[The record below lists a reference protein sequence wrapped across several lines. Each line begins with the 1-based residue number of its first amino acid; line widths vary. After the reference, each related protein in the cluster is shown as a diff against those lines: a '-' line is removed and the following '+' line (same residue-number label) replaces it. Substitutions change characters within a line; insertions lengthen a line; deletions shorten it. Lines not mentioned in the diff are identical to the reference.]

1 VLPELDHL
9 MGIFRSEFEPKNK
22 QHVVSPHSHNYPG
35 CPELRRR
42 ICGGTKKKHLH
53 CFRTLTGNHYS
64 IGYIFR
70 TGF

>member
-35 CPELRRR
+35 CPELLER
-42 ICGGTKKKHLH
+42 IFGGNIRK
-53 CFRTLTGNHYS
+53 S
-64 IGYIFR
+64 IYNVSGH
-70 TGF
+70 